1 VHCPEETT
9 NKALAKTYE
18 YMVKHTNIQDQQE
31 RYDTFY
37 KVLSYLERKFVF
49 TVYENMFLNEREIR
63 ETIAS
68 AAIILPKRFCE
79 RLSLIPRDAIIHTS
93 QNNWTAINYWY
104 KSIIGAVMAM
114 MQPCPGQDFASLD

>member
-1 VHCPEETT
+1 VHCSQETT
-9 NKALAKTYE
+9 NKAVAKTYE
-18 YMVKHTNIQDQQE
+18 YMVKHTTIQDQQE

-68 AAIILPKRFCE
+68 AAIVLPKQFCE
-79 RLSLIPRDAIIHTS
+79 RLSLIPTPESYI
-93 QNNWTAINYWY
+93 
-104 KSIIGAVMAM
+104 
-114 MQPCPGQDFASLD
+114 PE